1 MRVVTGANERVEL
14 IMYFELCI
22 GMDKFL
28 KYQKVSISGGF
39 VSKPNILHENSVTPL
54 LSSASLSVGATEN
67 NYKSASLYY
76 SGSKSDVIYG

>member
-1 MRVVTGANERVEL
+1 MSVVSGANERVEL
-14 IMYFELCI
+14 ILYFELCI

-54 LSSASLSVGATEN
+54 LSSASLSVESTEN
-67 NYKSASLYY
+67 KYKSASLLLE
-76 SGSKSDVIYG
+76 SKSDVIYG